1 MLRMRQAA
9 VFLFA
14 VLAWSDTYPRQSAI
28 DVEHYVFRLTL
39 TDESDEIAGE
49 ATVTVRFRQ
58 AGATAL
64 TLDLASPLKGKG
76 MTVSTVTGPGG
87 TALTYSH
94 ESDKLVISITPAPA
108 AGDRRDVNIKYRGIP
123 ASGLRIDKNKHG
135 ERTFFGLNWPNLAR
149 QWLPMIDHP
158 YEKATSEFLV
168 TAPAHYQVVANG
180 LLIEERDLG
189 GGKRLTHWKQSVP
202 ISSWLNAIGV
212 AQFSVRHVGHVRG
225 TPLETWV
232 YHQDAASGAGTF
244 EVPSRQAMEFF
255 SDRIGPYPYEKL
267 ANVQAAG
274 LSGGT
279 EHASAIFYGEA
290 SVNGKPATNLVIHE
304 IAHQWF
310 GDAITEK
317 DWDDVWLSE
326 GFATY
331 FTLLA
336 NEHYDGRDA
345 FVAGLGRAK
354 QAVAEA
360 QKKAPDQ
367 PIIHR
372 NLGEMSKV
380 LNRLVY
386 QKGAWV
392 LHMLRGEMGTERFW
406 AGIRD
411 YYARY
416 RDRNVSTDDFRA
428 VMEQHHGRNL
438 QWFFDQWLRRPGW
451 PTVEGGWHYDGASKK
466 LVVELEQ
473 KQTAEVYRL
482 PLELAI
488 GSGEAR
494 RIERLEMTEKRQR
507 FEFTVEKAPGP
518 SVMLDPNVWMLM
530 DARFEAR

>member
-1 MLRMRQAA
+1 MMKMRGAA
-9 VFLFA
+9 FFLFA
-14 VLAWSDTYPRQSAI
+14 AVAWGDTYPRQSGI
-28 DVEHYVFRLTL
+28 DVEHYVFRLAL
-39 TDESDEIAGE
+39 TDDSDKITGE

-58 AGATAL
+58 EGVTGL
-64 TLDLASPLKGKG
+64 TLDLASPAQGKG
-76 MTVSTVTGPGG
+76 MTVSTVTGLGG

-94 ESDKLVISITPAPA
+94 ESDRLAISMAPAPA
-108 AGDRRDVNIKYRGIP
+108 AGGRRDVTIKYHGIP
-123 ASGLRIDKNKHG
+123 AGGLRIDKNKHG

-168 TAPAHYQVVANG
+168 TAPARYQVVANG
-180 LLIEERDLG
+180 LLLEERDLG
-189 GGKRLTHWKQSVP
+189 GGTRLTHWKQSVP
-202 ISSWLNAIGV
+202 IASWLNAIGV
-212 AQFSVRHVGHVRG
+212 AQFSVRHVGQVRG

-232 YHQDAASGAGTF
+232 YHQDAAAGAGTF
-244 EVPSRQAMEFF
+244 EEPARKALEFF
-255 SDRIGPYPYEKL
+255 SDRIGTYPYEKL

-274 LSGGT
+274 LTGGT

-290 SVNGKPATNLVIHE
+290 SVNGKPATTLVAHE

-310 GDAITEK
+310 GDSITEK

-336 NEHYDGRDA
+336 TEHYEGRDA
-345 FVAGLGRAK
+345 FVAGLLRAK
-354 QAVAEA
+354 QAAAAA
-360 QKKAPDQ
+360 QKQAPEQ
-367 PIIHR
+367 PVIHR

-392 LHMLRGEMGTERFW
+392 LHMLRGIMGTDAFW
-406 AGIRD
+406 SGIRA

-416 RDRNVSTDDFRA
+416 RDRNASTDDFRA
-428 VMEQHHGRNL
+428 VMEQRHGQDLRR
-438 QWFFDQWLRRPGW
+438 FFDQWLRRPGS
-451 PTVEGGWHYDGASKK
+451 PVIEGGWHYDAVSKK

-473 KQTAEVYRL
+473 KQAAEVFRL
-482 PLELAI
+482 PLELQI
-488 GSGEAR
+488 GGGESR

-507 FEFTVEKAPGP
+507 FEIALEKAPAA
-518 SVMLDPNVWMLM
+518 VALDPNLWVLM
-530 DARFEAR
+530 DTRFEAR